1 MLLSRPH
8 AGRAYEDTWLLL
20 QSTYDGPP
28 KLVVFGGNGFV
39 GTRVCE
45 EALNTGL
52 AVVSISRS
60 ATPKVSAHWTSQV
73 DWVSVSFCFAQSCRS
88 HTICC
93 MHLSLCMFMSLL
105 QSMSQTRKVQVK
117 LYQLLRFPYCLLL
130 LALMLCRSHSTA
142 YMG

>member
-1 MLLSRPH
+1 M
-8 AGRAYEDTWLLL
+8 
-20 QSTYDGPP
+20 
-28 KLVVFGGNGFV
+28 FGGNGFV

-73 DWVSVSFCFAQSCRS
+73 DWVSVSLCFTQSCRS

-93 MHLSLCMFMSLL
+93 MHLSLHHCGKPMLDISNLE
-105 QSMSQTRKVQVK
+105 VK
-117 LYQLLRFPYCLLL
+117 LYQL
-130 LALMLCRSHSTA
+130 AMLPVLCVVA
-142 YMG
+142 CPDAV